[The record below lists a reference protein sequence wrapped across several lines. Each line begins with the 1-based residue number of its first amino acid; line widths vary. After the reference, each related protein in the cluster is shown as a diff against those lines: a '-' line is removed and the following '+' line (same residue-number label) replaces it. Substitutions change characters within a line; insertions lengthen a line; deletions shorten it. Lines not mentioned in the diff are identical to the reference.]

1 METVQVQKPKEEK
14 KVFVPPPGQ
23 QPNVNRQQKTED
35 VTNTK
40 GMSFSD
46 FGLGEELQLVS
57 IGEQKRSL

>member
-1 METVQVQKPKEEK
+1 
-14 KVFVPPPGQ
+14 VPPSGQ
-23 QPNVNRQQKTED
+23 QPNVNKQQKTED

-57 IGEQKRSL
+57 SSFGYCKFANHIMQGIYEMGFE